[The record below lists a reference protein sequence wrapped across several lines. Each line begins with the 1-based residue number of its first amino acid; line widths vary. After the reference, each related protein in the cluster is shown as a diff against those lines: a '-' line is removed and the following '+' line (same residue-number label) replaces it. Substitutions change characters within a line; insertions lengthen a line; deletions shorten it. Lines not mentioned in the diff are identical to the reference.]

1 MLTCYAG
8 WLYPLLWCFSI
19 ARLNSLSLM
28 LIACVMSL
36 SSVLTACLSKVISSF
51 MFSLS
56 PHQYM
61 TIRALLSQSVST
73 EYCLNCVVYSAA
85 ECCCLMCWII
95 CIATLSLLDSP
106 RIFLILSLNH
116 VHFVIHSVVL
126 LWSLFP
132 ERCLLM

>member
-1 MLTCYAG
+1 
-8 WLYPLLWCFSI
+8 
-19 ARLNSLSLM
+19 M
-28 LIACVMSL
+28 LIACVMSS
-36 SSVLTACLSKVISSF
+36 SSVSTAYLLKVISSF

-56 PHQYM
+56 PRQYM
-61 TIRALLSQSVST
+61 TIRVLSSQSVST

-95 CIATLSLLDSP
+95 RIATLFLLDSP
-106 RIFLILSLNH
+106 KIFLILSLNH
-116 VHFVIHSVVL
+116 VYFVIYSVVL